1 MKKRRERALHLFQLT
16 GRERAVNRLQVD
28 KVRQGIVQKNDRASF
43 RYSVVFYRAHL
54 WSINDEA
61 RMTTEIRATNG
72 PGRTGVA
79 REACALPGK
88 KHVRFASRLDGVSP
102 YQYMFAK
109 TSRWVAWKSRQ
120 NE

>member
-54 WSINDEA
+54 WSMNDEA
-61 RMTTEIRATNG
+61 RMATEIRATNG

-88 KHVRFASRLDGVSP
+88 KHARFASRLDGVSP

-109 TSRWVAWKSRQ
+109 I
-120 NE
+120 